1 MLLTLS
7 LWYVEVK
14 VQNILK
20 LKTNLL
26 TTCFYKVF
34 FKKKEAGTGFPTS
47 FSTQILKKKISHV
60 IIYQL
65 TKFHCQIDFS
75 Y

>member
-20 LKTNLL
+20 LKTNVL

-34 FKKKEAGTGFPTS
+34 
-47 FSTQILKKKISHV
+47 LKKKRGWNW
-60 IIYQL
+60 
-65 TKFHCQIDFS
+65 FS
-75 Y
+75 YLIFYTNFEEKNFSRYNLSTDQISLPD